1 MSNIAFFALGYAAC
15 LVSNAIIVV
24 ALMIRAPN
32 EEDMS

>member
-1 MSNIAFFALGYAAC
+1 MTAITFFALGYAAC
-15 LVSNAIIVV
+15 LVSNAIIVI